1 MLLGGDVV
9 DAFAALDRLEDVV
22 RLGVRRLDFR
32 RLDFQRFDFRRI
44 DFRRLDFRRN
54 NEVWRAAE
62 ILREKRRR
70 GGGAAIAVC
79 RGDRGRQLRSWL
91 RRGGRLWRRGSRLRR
106 RQLRIDLR
114 QPLAG
119 ARGRVDLAHPVG
131 EPDFVLQFR
140 GFRLQPRSL
149 LGLGLW
155 IDPGRRRLDGVNRA
169 DHQTTSGAGPVL
181 VQAVRLPSTPP
192 RPTMEAPEAY
202 RGGFQ

>member
-32 RLDFQRFDFRRI
+32 RLDFQRFDFRRL

-70 GGGAAIAVC
+70 GCGAAIAIGH
-79 RGDRGRQLRSWL
+79 GDRGRQFRSL
-91 RRGGRLWRRGSRLRR
+91 LRRGSRLRR
-106 RQLRIDLR
+106 RQLRVDLR

-119 ARGRVDLAHPVG
+119 ARGRVELAHPVG
-131 EPDFVLQFR
+131 EPDFILQFR

-149 LGLGLW
+149 LGIGLW

-181 VQAVRLPSTPP
+181 VQAVCLPSTPP
-192 RPTMEAPEAY
+192 RPTVEAPEAY